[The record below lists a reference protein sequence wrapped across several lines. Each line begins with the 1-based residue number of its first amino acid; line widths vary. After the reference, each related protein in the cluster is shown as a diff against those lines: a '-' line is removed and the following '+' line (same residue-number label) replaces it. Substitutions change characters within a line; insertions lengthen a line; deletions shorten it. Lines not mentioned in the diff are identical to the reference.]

1 MEGFWLIKKIEISIP
16 SVSSFLKYLILV
28 FIFLPWACL
37 SVPKFDLISLV
48 KKALTFLFGP
58 INCECDCPNPIP
70 SQKTPY

>member
-28 FIFLPWACL
+28 FIFLPWAYL
-37 SVPKFDLISLV
+37 SVSKFDLISLT
-48 KKALTFLFGP
+48 KKSLSFLFGP
-58 INCECDCPNPIP
+58 INCECECPNPIP